1 MMNFLDKKTPR
12 FYFLFVII
20 FVSFFMSSCERETN
34 LSAKKGIIDVRNT
47 EMKDGR
53 ICRLNGEWEF
63 YFGEL
68 LEPSDFQ
75 NKNKILKKNYI
86 HVPNSWTNQKKYDN
100 YPEYGYATYRLII
113 MTNDTLKPVLIENKR
128 IFTSCKIWL
137 NGMLLQ
143 EIGKVSKTSSEY
155 TPDLKLLLSEPL
167 YLKKKNE
174 LIIQVANYVD
184 RNAGIISSVRIGDY
198 NSFYSHKINEFIL
211 MISVLSIIFIIGL
224 YHLILFLFIRTDY
237 SYLVFSI
244 LAIFF
249 IILGL
254 VGTDTLLKNILSPS
268 FNTITRY
275 FHSIVSLYPTF
286 IFLFFYLL
294 FKNEVN
300 KKLLIISSVISGL
313 LLIFSLIFP
322 IHIVREY
329 VYIKVL
335 FILFVSLYFIF
346 YSLPKSILK
355 KRQGAKWA
363 YIGML
368 LLFLT
373 NINDILFTLDI
384 LKTRYL
390 AVYGFLAYILFES
403 TNIAERFS
411 FSYKKNRNLTEELRI
426 QNKELQKAKNRAEN
440 ADKLKSAFLAN
451 MSHEIRTPMNA
462 ILGFS
467 DLLANDKV
475 DKDKRKK
482 LTSYIVKGGNS
493 LLQLINDIIDV
504 SKIEADQIEI
514 NKSECFINKL
524 LEEIELTYSEKE
536 NSDFFRNTKLR
547 FVKKYADDL
556 ILITDE
562 IRLKQVLINL
572 IDNALKF
579 TENGLVEIIC
589 ELSENKQ
596 FVLFSVKDTG
606 IGMTDEQKEII
617 FQRFTKLE
625 NEAQKLYRGA
635 GLGLSISES
644 IIRLLGGKIW
654 VESELNK
661 GTTFY
666 FTIPYKNE
674 KAE

>member
-1 MMNFLDKKTPR
+1 MNFFNKKTPR
-12 FYFLFVII
+12 LYFLFVII

-34 LSAKKGIIDVRNT
+34 LSAKKGIIDVRNA
-47 EMKDGR
+47 ELKDGR

-68 LEPSDFQ
+68 LEPSDFK

-86 HVPNSWTNQKKYDN
+86 HVPNSWTNQKKYHN
-100 YPEYGYATYRLII
+100 YPEYGYATYRLTI
-113 MTNDTLKPVLIENKR
+113 MTNDTLKPVLIDNKR

-155 TPDLKLLLSEPL
+155 TPDLKLLLSQPV

-174 LIIQVANYVD
+174 LIIQVSNYVD
-184 RNAGIISSVRIGDY
+184 RKAGIISSVRVGDY

-224 YHLILFLFIRTDY
+224 YHFIMFLFIKTDY

-244 LAIFF
+244 LALFF

-294 FKNEVN
+294 FKSEVN

-329 VYIKVL
+329 VFIKVL
-335 FILFVSLYFIF
+335 FILIVSLYFIF

-373 NINDILFTLDI
+373 NINDILFTLDL

-390 AVYGFLAYILFES
+390 AVYGFLAYIIFQS
-403 TNIAERFS
+403 MNIAERFS

-426 QNKELQKAKNRAEN
+426 QNKELQKAKIRAEN

-462 ILGFS
+462 IIGFS

-475 DKDKRKK
+475 DKDKRKR
-482 LTSYIVKGGNS
+482 LTSYIVNSGNS

-514 NKSECFINKL
+514 NKSECSINKL
-524 LEEIELTYSEKE
+524 FEELELTYSEKE
-536 NSDFFRNTKLR
+536 DSDFFRNTKLR
-547 FVKKYADDL
+547 FVKKYTDNL
-556 ILITDE
+556 KLITDE

-579 TENGLVEIIC
+579 TENGIVEVIC

-606 IGMTDEQKEII
+606 IGMTEEQKEII
-617 FQRFTKLE
+617 FQRFIKLE

-666 FTIPYKNE
+666 FTIPYQND